1 MELKV
6 CPTRRP
12 QESSW
17 LLANK
22 LKPQRGTMLLL
33 AAEKLECFMG
43 LLFFLLFEFCQAGYA
58 ARSESPHGN
67 RVASKL

>member
-12 QESSW
+12 QESFW
-17 LLANK
+17 LPAHK

-33 AAEKLECFMG
+33 AAEKECFMG

-58 ARSESPHGN
+58 ARSESPHRN